1 MKGSFRTTARKMT
14 YFPLSLGR
22 FNITMMLGM
31 AQLQRKQPFWGLSM
45 AVYEYTT
52 SALCPENSLDGRVFF
67 WFHSIVCGLLCGI
80 TSSPLLIINSHFQAN
95 IYQRLFS
102 MRLIFF
108 SNIAS
113 VYKCMLQK
121 GGTTGATLFRNSYL
135 SYLTLG
141 RYYHWLKVCIL
152 IHFMES
158 SSEVCVGCLETRK
171 MLPTFLMP

>member
-1 MKGSFRTTARKMT
+1 MEPYNISDIK
-14 YFPLSLGR
+14 YFKEFLSIKCLPCFWVFLFVNGWYLGHLENEGVFQNYCQEDDLFSTLSR
-22 FNITMMLGM
+22 QVHITMMLGM

-80 TSSPLLIINSHFQAN
+80 TSSLLLIINSHFQAN

-108 SNIAS
+108 SNIA
-113 VYKCMLQK
+113 
-121 GGTTGATLFRNSYL
+121 
-135 SYLTLG
+135 
-141 RYYHWLKVCIL
+141 
-152 IHFMES
+152 
-158 SSEVCVGCLETRK
+158 CL
-171 MLPTFLMP
+171 